1 MRKFLKEIE
10 QWEREKPKPLLKE
23 LLEKAKK
30 AKADLLS
37 AAAKVKAS
45 GKKLTEKLEEK
56 VISAVAKAIEGFI
69 EMGLDVSQLTI
80 ADKGILKKLQ
90 EKDPSISNFK
100 KVKKADI
107 EILDQVAKSYI
118 TENEIVSALEG
129 AGTGLGGFTLIL
141 LDIPVLLS
149 IHLRLISQ
157 IGRCYGYDVR
167 KIEERGFILK
177 ILQLGYSLDSDL
189 AKKAALVELTKAM
202 KLISKG
208 ATWRQLEKIIF
219 IKGIREYANKL
230 GIKITKKKLAQIIP
244 ILSSALGAGI
254 NYKLTIDVG
263 KAAYM
268 EYRKRFLLEKK
279 WLIRI
284 FRLFH
289 KFYNIIRNFY
299 YRIWNAFF
307 KIFKKQAIA

>member
-10 QWEREKPKPLLKE
+10 QWEREKPKPITKGT
-23 LLEKAKK
+23 LEKAKGE
-30 AKADLLS
+30 LLS
-37 AAAKVKAS
+37 AAVKVKAI
-45 GKKLTEKLEEK
+45 GKKLTKKLEEK
-56 VISAVAKAIEGFI
+56 AISAIAKAVEGFI
-69 EMGLDVSQLTI
+69 HMGLDVSQLTI
-80 ADKGILKKLQ
+80 AEKGILKKLQ
-90 EKDPSISNFK
+90 EKDPSISNFE

-107 EILDQVAKSYI
+107 EILDQVAKSCF

-149 IHLRLISQ
+149 IHLRLIRQ

-189 AKKAALVELTKAM
+189 AKKAALAELTKVM

-208 ATWRQLEKIIF
+208 ATWKQLEKIVF
-219 IKGIREYANKL
+219 VKGVREFAKKL
-230 GIKITKKKLAQIIP
+230 GIKFTKKRLAKLIP
-244 ILSSALGAGI
+244 VLGAALSAGI
-254 NYKLTIDVG
+254 NYKLTADVG

-268 EYRKRFLLEKK
+268 EYRKRFLLEKS
-279 WLIRI
+279 WS
-284 FRLFH
+284 FRL
-289 KFYNIIRNFY
+289 
-299 YRIWNAFF
+299 YRFLRKLLLRILNAFLR
-307 KIFKKQAIA
+307 IFKKQAIA